1 MRRHAPS
8 DPAALPV
15 LAVRGNDDDDD
26 GDDSGAVATARPLS
40 RYVEAAGEC
49 GVPAAR
55 QRHRV

>member
-15 LAVRGNDDDDD
+15 LAVRGNDDDDGD
-26 GDDSGAVATARPLS
+26 GGAVATARPLS